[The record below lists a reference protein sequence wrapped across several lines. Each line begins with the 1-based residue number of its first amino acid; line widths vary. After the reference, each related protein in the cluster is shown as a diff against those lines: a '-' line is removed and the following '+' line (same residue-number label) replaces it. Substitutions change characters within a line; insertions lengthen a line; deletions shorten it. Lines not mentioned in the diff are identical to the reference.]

1 MQLKIVVRY
10 EVTANAPKINRAEE
24 ILYIDIEDVSSVSV
38 LTRIANDRS
47 TPLETVSNA
56 VWMLAVVASIVRLI
70 DLFEAVLQQLSKLT
84 L

>member
-1 MQLKIVVRY
+1 VQLKIIVRY
-10 EVTANAPKINRAEE
+10 EVTANATKINRAEE
-24 ILYIDIEDVSSVSV
+24 ILYIYIEHVSSVSV

-47 TPLETVSNA
+47 TPLETMSDV
-56 VWMLAVVASIVRLI
+56 VWMLTVVASIVRLI